1 MEPSSAVDSVVSI
14 LKERDIH
21 AKRETI
27 QSALDESPEGLENLE
42 WVSKHLRP
50 ETPSLQGGTY
60 SVYTKLENS
69 GALQPILREPS
80 LAATR
85 PFLEEDIQSAIKALE
100 ASTAAIQKQSATLSQ
115 QCDSLRKQM
124 RRQESLDQDRTRD
137 IARLR
142 KKHESGRQNTR
153 SSANELSDQ
162 LELAFKYETEKFGVE
177 NKRILSGLSTYLK
190 QDDATLAS
198 VENTLS
204 KIKFDGNDAS
214 TVKRAAHLSTILA
227 NCTAE
232 EIRYRLD
239 RLYLEALQNG
249 GQDGDQP
256 IEDDAIIALEEEL
269 ESLYPEI
276 EILAEI
282 STKQQFYEPI
292 LRGIHHGHS
301 QLRADSQQKLERILD
316 ILIDMTLT
324 KESLTA
330 QLAERESS
338 CEVLER
344 LGNLYHAETTLPL
357 VSQPSSRRESLRR
370 RSVQPGLLLTS
381 TRTPSLLPEQPALE
395 NLLRRIGVSPESVLR
410 PRAEDGGAPQLHE
423 KRSQMSGT
431 LQHMEVAAESPLFA
445 HLAASDNASQLLSS
459 SLHADSQYETSLQDP
474 GQQDELARLEAEL
487 ASLQKG
493 LQALNLDVI
502 HQRDKAQDKF
512 LERWQ

>member
-50 ETPSLQGGTY
+50 ETLLSKEELTL
-60 SVYTKLENS
+60 YTKLENS

-269 ESLYPEI
+269 ESLYPKSRFSPKYPRSNSSMSPSY
-276 EILAEI
+276 AG
-282 STKQQFYEPI
+282 STMDTASFGQI
-292 LRGIHHGHS
+292 RSRSWNGC
-301 QLRADSQQKLERILD
+301 ILD